1 MEKRIEDNDE
11 IDLAKSLET
20 SKSWLQRLKEE
31 SWEAELLVATIAI
44 FGTFQMFDLI
54 NWSTN
59 KFIDLLDPSQY
70 MIGYFI
76 VYFGL
81 LAISILISMFVIHFF
96 LRAYWIGLVG
106 LNSVFP
112 DYSIKDSAYSK
123 IYTEKIL
130 SILPKLKDSI
140 QKVDEL
146 CSVIFSAAFTFLLI
160 YMYVGLVA
168 SIYLLIFNL
177 LSDYVQSY
185 ILLIPVIFT
194 IIILFVQMVLTI
206 ISNLKSNREKKK
218 LQIWNFKIVRFVS
231 IIMYGPLYK
240 SILQVSMIFGSNFK
254 KKKSLVYLILL
265 FLFSGMLVSIY
276 QMTNTNIPYLVNRDS
291 YFDVTKSY
299 ASYYKTE
306 NENNRFLLNP
316 EIDSDKVE
324 SNMLKVFI
332 PIFSHEE
339 KLRQNICG
347 SFIANP
353 NKSSSE
359 QQKDERAQLLNC
371 YQKYNLVYLNGEEKK
386 VDYLRYEHPNTNQS
400 GVICYLDDSNLK
412 TGANSLVIKKKYGKG
427 NSSEWTIPFY
437 YSSKN

>member
-1 MEKRIEDNDE
+1 MEKRIDDNDE
-11 IDLAKSLET
+11 VDVSQSIES

-31 SWEAELLVATIAI
+31 SWEAELLVSTIAI
-44 FGTFQMFDLI
+44 FGTFQLFDLI
-54 NWSTN
+54 NWATN

-70 MIGYFI
+70 LIGYFI
-76 VYFGL
+76 VFFGL
-81 LAISILISMFVIHFF
+81 LAISILMSMFVIHFF
-96 LRAYWIGLVG
+96 LRAYWVGLVG

-112 DYSIKDSAYSK
+112 DYSVKDSAYSK

-160 YMYVGLVA
+160 YMYSGLFA

-177 LSDYVQSY
+177 LSDYVHSY
-185 ILLIPVIFT
+185 ILLIPVIFIT
-194 IIILFVQMVLTI
+194 ISLFVQMVITI

-276 QMTNTNIPYLVNRDS
+276 QLTNTNIPYLIKRDS

-299 ASYYKTE
+299 SSYYKTE
-306 NENNRFLLNP
+306 NEHNQFLLNP

-324 SNMLKVFI
+324 SNILKVFI
-332 PIFSHEE
+332 PIFGHEE
-339 KLRQNICG
+339 KMRQNICG
-347 SFIANP
+347 SFVGNP
-353 NKSSSE
+353 NKSNSE
-359 QQKDERAQLLNC
+359 QRKDEKVQLLNC
-371 YQKYNLVYLNGEEKK
+371 YHEYNLVYLNGKEKK
-386 VDYLRYEHPNTNQS
+386 VDYLRYEHPGTSQY
-400 GVICYLDDSNLK
+400 GVICYLDISNLT
-412 TGANSLVIKKKYGKG
+412 TGVNRLVIKKKYGEG

-437 YSSKN
+437 YISKN

>member
-1 MEKRIEDNDE
+1 MEKRIEDNDK
-11 IDLAKSLET
+11 IDLAQSVET
-20 SKSWLQRLKEE
+20 SKSWLQKLKEE

-59 KFIDLLDPSQY
+59 KFIDVLNPNQY

-160 YMYVGLVA
+160 YMYLGLVA

-177 LSDYVQSY
+177 LSDYVHAY
-185 ILLIPVIFT
+185 ILLIPVIF
-194 IIILFVQMVLTI
+194 IIISLFVQMVITI

-254 KKKSLVYLILL
+254 KKKSLIYLILL

-276 QMTNTNIPYLVNRDS
+276 QMTNTNIPYLVKRDS
-291 YFDVTKSY
+291 FFDETKSY
-299 ASYYKTE
+299 SSFYKIE
-306 NENNRFLLNP
+306 NEHNTFLLNP

-324 SNMLKVFI
+324 SNILKVFI

-339 KLRQNICG
+339 RMRQNICG
-347 SFIANP
+347 SFIGNTK
-353 NKSSSE
+353 KSNTE
-359 QQKDERAQLLNC
+359 QDKDERAHLLNC
-371 YQKYNLVYLNGEEKK
+371 YQKYNLVYLNGVEKK
-386 VDYLRYEHPNTNQS
+386 VDYLRYEHPITHQS
-400 GVICYLDDSNLK
+400 GVIGYIDITNQK
-412 TGANSLVIKKKYGKG
+412 KGINSLVIKKIYAKG

-437 YSSKN
+437 FTSKN